1 MRKKRNMNSSNFHE
15 NLHSPIYTNKL
26 GTQTNCTKKT
36 NLKKTPPIHQART
49 QFTPEVQEHQVTNP
63 TVTIQSTQNTTTDYD
78 QNQKKIKP

>member
-26 GTQTNCTKKT
+26 DTQTNCTKNKLRKT
-36 NLKKTPPIHQART
+36 SIHQART
-49 QFTPEVQEHQVTNP
+49 QCTPEVQEHQVTNP